1 MKQGKPGSNSSLP
14 IVLHNGHEQYLRNN
28 ILGRQ

>member
-14 IVLHNGHEQYLRNN
+14 IVLHNGDEQYLHNN
-28 ILGRQ
+28 ILGC